1 MTRGNRGRTSLKL
14 RRRTKNPM
22 REFDRL
28 PSELR
33 GWLATAVLPWRPRS
47 VRRAYEK
54 ALKRTRDKTEA
65 LRDLDKLQD
74 RLIANDVRKV
84 WGEAYPLPGQ
94 ACSDQGTGGFANTQ

>member
-1 MTRGNRGRTSLKL
+1 MTRGNLGRTSLKL
-14 RRRTKNPM
+14 RRRAENPM
-22 REFDRL
+22 QDFDRL

-33 GWLATAVLPWRPRS
+33 GWVATAVLPWRPRS

-54 ALKRTRDKTEA
+54 ALERTRDKTQA
-65 LRDLDKLQD
+65 LRELDKLQD

-94 ACSDQGTGGFANTQ
+94 ARTDQGTGGFANAQ